1 MRQNLPPTA
10 EEGRQGMDEWRQV
23 QNCALE
29 EGRRQ
34 VLKMAKSAVAS
45 RMARARAWQRV
56 VGQTGSVGPLIS
68 QQRYPFLLQNTSS
81 VGHFMSKT
89 YMLL

>member
-1 MRQNLPPTA
+1 MARRPKRRGRNATEIA
-10 EEGRQGMDEWRQV
+10 TDRGRRQGMDEWRQV

-45 RMARARAWQRV
+45 RIARARARAWPRV
-56 VGQTGSVGPLIS
+56 VGQTGSVGPS
-68 QQRYPFLLQNTSS
+68 
-81 VGHFMSKT
+81 H
-89 YMLL
+89 